1 MHTSN
6 IPFQLILSCACLTW
20 LSACSQ
26 PVMKP
31 SQTDAQLQQMAQMV
45 FQPLPERVPAQQA
58 LVDLGR
64 KLYFDGRL
72 SSSGTIS
79 CNSCH
84 ALNSYG
90 VDGKPTST
98 GFKGQLGS
106 RNSPTVYHAFLHLSQ
121 FWDGRSPN
129 VEDQAK
135 GPILNPVEMAMP
147 DAASVRAT
155 LRKVPEY
162 RQGFAAAFGGLKD
175 PVNLTNAAIAIGAFE
190 RGLIAPSR
198 LDQFLRGDLKAL
210 TPPEKEGLKTFVQV
224 GCASCHS
231 GVAIGGNS
239 YQKMGLKNPYPNKDT
254 GRFQV
259 TALEADRGSFKV
271 PSLRNITET
280 GPYFHQG
287 QIATLAE
294 AVTAM
299 GHYQLDK
306 ELTPNQVAS
315 LLTFLTALKGQ
326 LPREY
331 IAAPRLP

>member
-1 MHTSN
+1 MNLSK
-6 IPFQLILSCACLTW
+6 IALIALCLAWLGACGR
-20 LSACSQ
+20 
-26 PVMKP
+26 PVVKP
-31 SQTDAQLQQMAQMV
+31 TQTDDQLRQTAQMI
-45 FQPLPERVPAQQA
+45 FQPLPARAPAKA
-58 LVDLGR
+58 DLVDLGR

-72 SSSGTIS
+72 SRSGSIS

-84 ALNSYG
+84 ALDSYG

-106 RNSPTVYHAFLHLSQ
+106 RNSPTVYHAFLHLAQ

-129 VEDQAK
+129 VEEQAS

-147 DAASVRAT
+147 DAVAVGAA
-155 LRKVPEY
+155 LKKVPEY
-162 RQGFAAAFGGLKD
+162 RQRFAAAFTGQKD

-198 LDQFLRGDLKAL
+198 LDQFLQGDLNAL
-210 TPPEKEGLKTFVQV
+210 TPPEKEGLQTFVQV

-239 YQKMGLKNPYPNKDT
+239 YQKMGLKNPYPTKDT

-271 PSLRNITET
+271 PSLRNISET

-299 GHYQLDK
+299 GHYQLGT
-306 ELTPNQVAS
+306 ELSHEQVTS
-315 LLTFLTALKGQ
+315 LVTFLNALKGQ

-331 IAAPRLP
+331 IAPPKIP

>member
-1 MHTSN
+1 MHASK
-6 IPFQLILSCACLTW
+6 LILTCACLTW
-20 LSACSQ
+20 LSACG
-26 PVMKP
+26 KP
-31 SQTDAQLQQMAQMV
+31 AVRSTQTDAQLQQMAQMV
-45 FQPLPERVPAQQA
+45 FQPLPAQVPVKVE

-64 KLYFDGRL
+64 ELYFDGRL
-72 SSSGTIS
+72 SRSGTIS

-84 ALNSYG
+84 ALDSYG

-98 GFKGQLGS
+98 GFQGQLGS
-106 RNSPTVYHAFLHLSQ
+106 RNSPTVYHAFLHLAQ

-129 VEDQAK
+129 VEQQAK
-135 GPILNPVEMAMP
+135 GPVLNPVEMAMP
-147 DAASVRAT
+147 DAAAVRAT

-162 RQGFAAAFGGLKD
+162 RQRFAAAFEGQKD

-198 LDQFLRGDLKAL
+198 LDQFLQGDLQAL
-210 TPPEKEGLKTFVQV
+210 TAPEKEGLNTFVQV

-239 YQKMGLKNPYPNKDT
+239 YQKMGLKNPYPTKDT

-271 PSLRNITET
+271 PSLRNISET

-294 AVTAM
+294 AVSAM

-306 ELTPNQVAS
+306 ELTPDQVAS
-315 LLTFLTALKGQ
+315 LVTFLGALKGQ

-331 IAAPRLP
+331 IARPRLP